1 MKICWITVIQLCL
14 ENNLNKC
21 EQVIINMILKY
32 VLCKHSDYL
41 FSLYVKGCR
50 EKECSD
56 GSCVNEYSRCRE

>member
-1 MKICWITVIQLCL
+1 
-14 ENNLNKC
+14 
-21 EQVIINMILKY
+21 MILKY